1 MRIVRDGARSGIRP
15 AAVAGSFYP
24 DDPAALTDTVEA
36 LLEDAI
42 LEDKVVEESGL
53 AALKA
58 LIAPHAGYAYS
69 GPIAA
74 SAFAPVR
81 AVADRIRRVVLL
93 GPSHF
98 VAVDGF
104 ALSGAEAFST
114 PLGEIPVDR
123 RGEESIRGVPR
134 VVDHERAHEREH
146 SLEVELPFLQ
156 SVLGDFELVPV
167 VVGEASP
174 ARVAAVLDLLWGG
187 AETLIVVSSDLSHF
201 YDYREAQRMDRA
213 TRDTIE
219 PLDRFDIDAR
229 HACGFRSV
237 NGLLLAA
244 HQRGLRAE
252 TLDLRNSGDTAGP
265 RDSVVGYGAWAF
277 LDDREE
283 SP

>member
-1 MRIVRDGARSGIRP
+1 MSGIRP

-24 DDPAALTDTVEA
+24 DGPTALTDAVEA
-36 LLEDAI
+36 LLEVAG
-42 LEDKVVEESGL
+42 LEESEGS
-53 AALKA
+53 AVLKA

-74 SAFAPVR
+74 SAFAPLR

-98 VAVDGF
+98 VPVDGF

-114 PLGEIPVDR
+114 PLGGIPVER
-123 RGEESIRGVPR
+123 RSEESIRGVPL
-134 VVDHERAHEREH
+134 VADYERAHEREH

-156 SVLGDFELVPV
+156 SLLGDFELVPV

-174 ARVAAVLDLLWGG
+174 ARVAEVLDLLWGG
-187 AETLIVVSSDLSHF
+187 DETLIVVSSDLSHF
-201 YDYREAQRMDRA
+201 YDYREAQEMDRA

-219 PLDRFDIDAR
+219 QLDRFDIDAR

-244 HQRGLRAE
+244 QQRGLRAE
-252 TLDLRNSGDTAGP
+252 TLDLRNSGDTAGR

-277 LDDREE
+277 LDDREA
-283 SP
+283 SH

>member
-1 MRIVRDGARSGIRP
+1 MGGAQGTHSPPCWLR
-15 AAVAGSFYP
+15 
-24 DDPAALTDTVEA
+24 
-36 LLEDAI
+36 
-42 LEDKVVEESGL
+42 
-53 AALKA
+53 
-58 LIAPHAGYAYS
+58 
-69 GPIAA
+69 
-74 SAFAPVR
+74 
-81 AVADRIRRVVLL
+81 VLL

-201 YDYREAQRMDRA
+201 YDYREAQRQDPAIPWWGTVPGRSSTTGRKA
-213 TRDTIE
+213 PDPPLLVSTSHTHLQFSTAA
-219 PLDRFDIDAR
+219 LDR
-229 HACGFRSV
+229 RSSC
-237 NGLLLAA
+237 L
-244 HQRGLRAE
+244 
-252 TLDLRNSGDTAGP
+252 
-265 RDSVVGYGAWAF
+265 
-277 LDDREE
+277 
-283 SP
+283 